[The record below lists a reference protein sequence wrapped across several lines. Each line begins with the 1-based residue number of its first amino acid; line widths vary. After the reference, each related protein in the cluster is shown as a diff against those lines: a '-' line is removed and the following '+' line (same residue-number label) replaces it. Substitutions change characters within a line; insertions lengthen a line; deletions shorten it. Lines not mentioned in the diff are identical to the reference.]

1 MEMGQ
6 GQGQGKGREGQEV
19 NRNRGTNNKMQWK
32 AKLVER
38 WYAQSY
44 RAGDHNRGWG
54 WEELCRHSLIEIKE
68 ESKEKG
74 G

>member
-19 NRNRGTNNKMQWK
+19 NRSRGTNNKMQWK
-32 AKLVER
+32 TKLVEG

-44 RAGDHNRGWG
+44 RAGDHSRHQESRINR
-54 WEELCRHSLIEIKE
+54 L
-68 ESKEKG
+68 
-74 G
+74 